1 MKSKIISAAIAAF
14 MLTSASTSVTGINSF
29 AAEPPAETAV
39 QVTENTNKADNE
51 KAESK
56 KETEEKDSTEKS
68 EKDKIPLVTTAPANE
83 TIQGAS
89 KAGSANKAGSSKNNA
104 DKKAEKKSSDDTSSV
119 SETDKSD
126 DYREQVVSAL
136 KSGKGI
142 ANKSK
147 DFSSD
152 EHYDTKGN
160 ATLIKSEQII
170 FDSDKMQFISVT
182 TKDGHV
188 FYVLINYTASQ
199 GEDNVF
205 FLNKVDDLDL
215 YALLYESDD
224 DSSKMTPEEAKQAAA
239 KASGKTVSEDN
250 SGTDKAKADSSAENP
265 TKKKAVSN
273 KSSMYMLIGILAIG
287 GIGGV
292 GFVLIRK
299 KKGRNGANTVS
310 GSEIQENEENI
321 YDEDDDEFG
330 YDDDDENDE

>member
-29 AAEPPAETAV
+29 AAEPPAETSV

-89 KAGSANKAGSSKNNA
+89 KAGSANKADSSKNNA
-104 DKKAEKKSSDDTSSV
+104 DKKAKKSSDDTSSV

-126 DYREQVVSAL
+126 DYKEQVVSAL

-250 SGTDKAKADSSAENP
+250 SGTDKAEADSSAENP

-287 GIGGV
+287 GIDDV
-292 GFVLIRK
+292 GFVLMRK
-299 KKGRNGANTVS
+299 KKGRNGANAVS

-330 YDDDDENDE
+330 YDDDDEQDD

>member
-14 MLTSASTSVTGINSF
+14 MLTIGNMGINVF
-29 AAEPPAETAV
+29 AAEPPAETSV
-39 QVTENTNKADNE
+39 QVTAAADNE

-56 KETEEKDSTEKS
+56 NKSTTEKTGNTDKKETEKKDNTEKS
-68 EKDKIPLVTTAPANE
+68 EKNKIPLATTAPANE
-83 TIQGAS
+83 TIHGAS
-89 KAGSANKAGSSKNNA
+89 KAGSANKADSSKNNA
-104 DKKAEKKSSDDTSSV
+104 DKKAEKSSDDTSSV

-239 KASGKTVSEDN
+239 KASGK
-250 SGTDKAKADSSAENP
+250 P
-265 TKKKAVSN
+265 
-273 KSSMYMLIGILAIG
+273 
-287 GIGGV
+287 
-292 GFVLIRK
+292 
-299 KKGRNGANTVS
+299 
-310 GSEIQENEENI
+310 
-321 YDEDDDEFG
+321 
-330 YDDDDENDE
+330 